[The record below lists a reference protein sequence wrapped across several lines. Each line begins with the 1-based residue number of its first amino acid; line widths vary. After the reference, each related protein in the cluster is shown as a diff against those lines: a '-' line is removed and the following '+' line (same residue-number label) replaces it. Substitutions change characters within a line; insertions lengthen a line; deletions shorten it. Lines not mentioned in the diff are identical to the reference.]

1 MFEQFKTVDESNT
14 FEILDN
20 GFILRVSGRGV
31 NGDWLRKAFV
41 FQNEQTFLAA
51 ITELCGKDSE

>member
-1 MFEQFKTVDESNT
+1 MFKEFKTINESNT

-20 GFILRVSGRGV
+20 GFLIRVSGRNASGA
-31 NGDWLRKAFV
+31 WISKSFV

-51 ITELCGKDSE
+51 ITELCGKDPE